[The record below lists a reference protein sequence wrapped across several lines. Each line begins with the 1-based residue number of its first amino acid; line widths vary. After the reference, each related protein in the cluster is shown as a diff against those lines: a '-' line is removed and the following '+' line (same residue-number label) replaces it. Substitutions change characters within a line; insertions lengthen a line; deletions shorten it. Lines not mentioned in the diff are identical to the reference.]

1 MWAIIWTMGN
11 IHFVYLTWS
20 IRAKHIVVDCGHLS
34 AIFPFNISYCQ
45 HFTMFCG
52 SARGLIKMK
61 NKKTL
66 HSQSSYGLENDQIS
80 TCIICS
86 PIHILCITIS
96 ISIIILSI
104 SIFTF
109 VEQKSL
115 STFYDVP
122 SKRHLKMKN
131 DISIAIIIL
140 SVHLHIWPKG
150 GKTNI
155 CLLVI
160 LTSRPRP
167 HKHTTFIIQ

>member
-20 IRAKHIVVDCGHLS
+20 IRAKPIVVDCGHLS
-34 AIFPFNISYCQ
+34 AIFPFNISYWQ
-45 HFTMFCG
+45 HFPG
-52 SARGLIKMK
+52 SARGNLQMK
-61 NKKTL
+61 NENLYTL
-66 HSQSSYGLENDQIS
+66 SHHMVWKMTRSAPVLSAAPS
-80 TCIICS
+80 TY
-86 PIHILCITIS
+86 LCITIS
-96 ISIIILSI
+96 ISIVILSI
-104 SIFTF
+104 SIFIF
-109 VEQKSL
+109 AEQKSL